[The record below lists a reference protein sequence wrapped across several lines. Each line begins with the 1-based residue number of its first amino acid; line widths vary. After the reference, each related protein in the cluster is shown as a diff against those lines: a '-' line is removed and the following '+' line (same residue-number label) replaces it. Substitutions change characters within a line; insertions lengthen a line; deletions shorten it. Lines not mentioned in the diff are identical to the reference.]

1 MTAAPT
7 KRMPLLAALEVLA
20 AVRTNEVVVAT
31 MGAAREWPKLSQ
43 HELDLQY
50 LPSAMGQ
57 APGLGLGIALA
68 QPGREVIV
76 LNGDGGMLMNLG
88 SLVTLAASGAKN
100 LTLIVLENGLYEVTG
115 GQATAGAGSVDFAAM
130 ARAAGFAS
138 AWSFDNLDEWRASVQ
153 NCLRAAG
160 PRFVSLRVESVG
172 AAYALPTATPIAE
185 RMQRLK
191 AVLTAT

>member
-1 MTAAPT
+1 MTAEST

-20 AVRTNEVVVAT
+20 AVRTDEVVVAT

-68 QPGREVIV
+68 QPGREVIM

-115 GQATAGAGSVDFAAM
+115 GQATAGAGGVDFAAM

-138 AWSFDNLDEWRASVQ
+138 AWSFDDLDEWRANVRR
-153 NCLRAAG
+153 CLAALG
-160 PRFVSLRVESVG
+160 PRFISLRVEPVG
-172 AAYALPTATPIAE
+172 AAYALPAATPVAE
-185 RMQRLK
+185 RMQRLR
-191 AVLTAT
+191 AVLTSG